1 MIDEVNKFIVRN
13 SINKISTPTLNCAM
27 PQTKIRGQ
35 TPVLIRC
42 SGRSF
47 CFALSPSTLDLRL
60 QPVLFFVFNSFLFGV
75 VSFPFQNI
83 QVQQRKKKYCSMPVV
98 FNSTEKT
105 KSKVDRDSK
114 STVSWEKRG
123 ILKNVK
129 KLGWRIC
136 RMNKLTSFW
145 FIRKS
150 TRFIWNYLPIIH
162 NRFDSIQTNK
172 ECGR

>member
-60 QPVLFFVFNSFLFGV
+60 QPVLFFMFNSFLFGV

-83 QVQQRKKKYCSMPVV
+83 QVQQRKKNIVLCRLFSIARKRQNPKLIGTPNRLYR
-98 FNSTEKT
+98 EKNEA
-105 KSKVDRDSK
+105 S
-114 STVSWEKRG
+114 
-123 ILKNVK
+123 LK
-129 KLGWRIC
+129 
-136 RMNKLTSFW
+136 T
-145 FIRKS
+145 
-150 TRFIWNYLPIIH
+150 
-162 NRFDSIQTNK
+162 
-172 ECGR
+172 